1 MAAVN
6 RIERFDARPSRAD
19 RPVDNARWT
28 LLGAAVLTAAVFIRG
43 AGVDGQE
50 APADAQTGVDLPVV
64 EHQLS
69 NGMLFL
75 ILPRSGAPIVSFVV
89 QYPVGSVNE
98 VPGTTGIAHFL
109 EHLLFKGTTT
119 LGTLDF
125 EAEQRLFRRID
136 AVHDTVLALEE
147 AGAPPEE
154 LDSRRERI
162 ARLEA
167 EASVY
172 AVSNEFDRIL
182 SRNGAR
188 GLNARTDAESTAYFV
203 EMPSNR
209 AELWFL
215 LESERM
221 RHPVFREFY
230 SERDVIA
237 EERRLRVETQPA
249 GLLHE
254 AHLAEAFRVH
264 PYGRPVVGFMRDIQR
279 LDRRRVREF
288 HNRYYGPDNAV
299 VAIVG
304 NADPERVIEW
314 ADRYFGDLEPAG
326 PPPSPPDPEPP
337 QEAGRSVEV
346 AFDAEPAVRIGWRVP
361 EERHPDAAALSVLS
375 SLLTGG
381 STSRLYRRLVV
392 RERLATFVTSV
403 MGPGVRF
410 PRLFTI
416 EATPRFPHGTE
427 SAAQAVYAELDS
439 LRRTPPAESELRHI
453 RNQIEAGQVRGLT
466 SQLGLAFQ
474 LAGSAAT
481 YGDWRA
487 VFQLRE
493 RLAEVT
499 PEDVSRVVD
508 TYFDPRNRTVATLVR
523 PAPGPVR

>member
-1 MAAVN
+1 MAAVS
-6 RIERFDARPSRAD
+6 RSERCDPRSSRAGP
-19 RPVDNARWT
+19 PVEQARST
-28 LLGAAVLTAAVFIRG
+28 LLGAVLLTAAMFGPGSPVDAQEARTHTPV
-43 AGVDGQE
+43 GVDM
-50 APADAQTGVDLPVV
+50 PVV

-89 QYPVGSVNE
+89 QYPVGGVNE

-125 EAEQRLFRRID
+125 EAEQRLFRRMD
-136 AVHDTVLALEE
+136 AVQDTVLALEE
-147 AGAPPEE
+147 TGAPPEE

-162 ARLEA
+162 AQLEA
-167 EASVY
+167 EAGVY

-188 GLNARTDAESTAYFV
+188 GFNARTDAESTTYFV

-221 RHPVFREFY
+221 KHPVFREFY
-230 SERDVIA
+230 AERDVIA
-237 EERRLRVETQPA
+237 EERRLRVETQPG

-264 PYGRPVVGFMRDIQR
+264 PYGRPVVGFMPDIRR

-288 HNRYYGPDNAV
+288 YNRYYGPNNAV

-304 NADPERVIEW
+304 NVDPVRVIEW
-314 ADRYFGDLEPAG
+314 ADRYFGDLEPTD
-326 PPPSPPDPEPP
+326 PPPSAPDPEPP
-337 QEAGRSVEV
+337 QEAERSVEV
-346 AFDAEPAVRIGWRVP
+346 VFDAEPAIRIGWRVP

-381 STSRLYRRLVV
+381 SRSRLHRRLVV
-392 RERLATFVTSV
+392 RDRLATFVTSV
-403 MGPGVRF
+403 MAPGVRF

-416 EATPRFPHGTE
+416 EATPRFPHSTE
-427 SAAQAVYAELDS
+427 VAAEAVYSELDS
-439 LRRTPPAESELRHI
+439 LRRTPPAESELQNI
-453 RNQIEAGQVRGLT
+453 RNQLEAGQVRGLT
-466 SQLGLAFQ
+466 SYLGLALQ
-474 LAGSAAT
+474 LAGSAST
-481 YGDWRA
+481 YGDWRTG
-487 VFQLRE
+487 FQLRD

-499 PEDVSRVVD
+499 PEDVSRVLD
-508 TYFDPRNRTVATLVR
+508 TYFRPRNRTVATLVR